1 MGAMLCFL
9 CIAVLNVLSMRRVLQ
24 DAPAIVKNLVKPFA
38 AAAIMGIFVWGGLKL
53 LTMLGVTS
61 RLILCG
67 LPICVGVVV
76 YVVAVLGLKVITRED
91 CLLLPKGEKIAK
103 LLRL

>member
-1 MGAMLCFL
+1 MLCFL
-9 CIAVLNVLSMRRVLQ
+9 CIAVLNVLSMRRVLE
-24 DAPAIVKNLVKPFA
+24 DPPAVVKNLIKPFA
-38 AAAIMGIFVWGGLKL
+38 AAAIMGIFVKGSLYL
-53 LTMLGVTS
+53 LSILGVTS

-76 YVVAVLGLKVITRED
+76 YVILVLVFKVITRED

-103 LLRL
+103 LLHL